1 MRRALPMA
9 QYCRF
14 LILQAVSCY
23 REAMH
28 WAAGRPWLRGLQS
41 EYDDPVPVDEIEDF
55 IMPALK
61 WLGHMNVH
69 RFFLFKTGFHMLLF
83 LKLDFC
89 VQKNLS
95 QLFGVQKISE
105 VEFPRWSAVA

>member
-9 QYCRF
+9 QYCR
-14 LILQAVSCY
+14 LMILQAVSCY

-55 IMPALK
+55 IMPAFK
-61 WLGHMNVH
+61 MAVTRAHECAS
-69 RFFLFKTGFHMLLF
+69 FFSY
-83 LKLDFC
+83 LKLPFICFC
-89 VQKNLS
+89 
-95 QLFGVQKISE
+95 F
-105 VEFPRWSAVA
+105 